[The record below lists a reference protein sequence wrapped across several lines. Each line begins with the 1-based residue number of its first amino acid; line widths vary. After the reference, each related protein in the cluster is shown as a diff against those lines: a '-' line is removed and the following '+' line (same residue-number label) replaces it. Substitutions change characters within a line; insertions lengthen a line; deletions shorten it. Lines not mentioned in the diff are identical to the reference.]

1 MKAIVYSHYG
11 SPDVLEITDISKPIP
26 NERQVLFCVVASAVN
41 TADVRT
47 RLLSPAFYYHKKGSY
62 HRFVLQ
68 YRVNSLE

>member
-1 MKAIVYSHYG
+1 MKAIVYSQYG

-47 RLLSPAFYYHKKGSY
+47 RY
-62 HRFVLQ
+62 
-68 YRVNSLE
+68 